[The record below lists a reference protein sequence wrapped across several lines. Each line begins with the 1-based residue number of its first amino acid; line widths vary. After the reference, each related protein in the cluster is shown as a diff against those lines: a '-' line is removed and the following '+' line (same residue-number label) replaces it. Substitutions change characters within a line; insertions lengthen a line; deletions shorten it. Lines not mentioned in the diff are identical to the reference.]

1 MKQPRAWSWPEFGI
15 SSGSFS
21 QNSSTNAED
30 GFRKII
36 APPKEKQFLYSP
48 PMFTLFSFV
57 SSDFDDL
64 ILIEWKTTPSED
76 DFWKFL
82 VPPKKKSKIFYNAPP
97 PICFFLFH
105 CRNTSNI
112 ILDVCSTIL
121 WHNLTYKRQPLDK
134 FWRENMFS
142 LLSLTI
148 ALWWHPKKN
157 SG

>member
-1 MKQPRAWSWPEFGI
+1 MKQPRAWSWPELGI

-76 DFWKFL
+76 DF
-82 VPPKKKSKIFYNAPP
+82 
-97 PICFFLFH
+97 
-105 CRNTSNI
+105 
-112 ILDVCSTIL
+112 
-121 WHNLTYKRQPLDK
+121 
-134 FWRENMFS
+134 
-142 LLSLTI
+142 
-148 ALWWHPKKN
+148 
-157 SG
+157 